1 MKTDFIIRINYKS
14 IIVFKKNFLLLSF
27 YLTAYVLTSEKLSA
41 RGVKMAALEP
51 LPCRLV
57 IVPKAP
63 LNRLHVHA
71 HVHRRVSRKPDINQ
85 NDQSG
90 TALSKTICISYEP

>member
-1 MKTDFIIRINYKS
+1 LTFTDI
-14 IIVFKKNFLLLSF
+14 LLSDRLCVNF
-27 YLTAYVLTSEKLSA
+27 WKIIGMRRKNCCSRALS
-41 RGVKMAALEP
+41 
-51 LPCRLV
+51 CRLV
-57 IVPKAP
+57 IAPKAP

-71 HVHRRVSRKPDINQ
+71 HVHRRVSRKLDINQ